1 MAINN
6 FKFPGVELHQEF
18 VETPVTGQSQLS
30 VVVVGYQYK
39 LSPYETAYD
48 GTATTISLFD
58 LPDYKENE
66 TIDTSEY
73 APKGVVVTDGIF
85 KNAELTASG
94 GAINITGQTI
104 ATDRKSAQVV
114 FSAPLQGGTASETA
128 FGTLPP
134 QIGDTVDVFVG
145 SSTTGTAAVVTAISG
160 DTAQVVVSNSTVS
173 IASGTISK
181 VAFWTVTE
189 ADLEGVTATDTDVT
203 IPANAT
209 AKIGG
214 KDTAVPLMIGVTYN
228 FLLRYR
234 DASNSAVRK
243 LKSVGSVAEIE
254 EAFGKIEAD
263 NAMAI
268 SLLFALQAAGGNVV
282 YYTSVAE
289 NSAAGYT
296 NALDF
301 IDKYQTVYS
310 IVPAITGSAAN
321 EIIKACV
328 TFAEQAYSDVE
339 SKTRYSVWYGLENNA
354 DPAVIVANRQAV
366 GSSFTTQ
373 AVLTDDALYGGQVVP
388 NCAVAAAAAGM
399 RSAEPSYR
407 PISNLGYNFFSI
419 AETNGFTKSQL
430 EYMGSNGIW
439 IVANNYDG
447 TPINLRQITTAVSN
461 NINKD
466 EESIVANADSIA
478 LTLCRVGE
486 NLVGCSN
493 ISPDLLVALHDTLT
507 GIMERYLVNLTGNVY
522 VGPQLLSY
530 SIDRLEQDPVQL
542 DHIYATITCEPPKPF
557 NRFVLTLRIV

>member
-39 LSPYETAYD
+39 LNPYTATYN
-48 GTATTISLFD
+48 GAETTISLFD
-58 LPDYKENE
+58 VPGYQDNE
-66 TIDTSEY
+66 TIDTSSG
-73 APKGVVVTDGIF
+73 APVGVIVTDGIF
-85 KNAELTASG
+85 KNAECGASG
-94 GAINITGQTI
+94 GAINISGSTI

-114 FSAPLQGGTASETA
+114 FDAPIQAGTASVTA

-134 QIGDTVDVFVG
+134 QVGDTVDVYIG
-145 SSTTGTAAVVTAISG
+145 TGTAGTAAVVTAISG
-160 DTAQVVVSNSTVS
+160 DTVQVEVSNSTVS
-173 IASGTISK
+173 LSAGTISK

-189 ADLEGVTATDTDVT
+189 AELEGVTATDTDIT

-214 KDTAVPLMIGVTYN
+214 KNTAVPLMKEWEYN
-228 FLLRYR
+228 FLLKYR
-234 DASNSAVRK
+234 DSANSAVRK
-243 LKSVGSVAEIE
+243 LKSVGSLAEIR
-254 EAFGKIEAD
+254 EAFGAIKAD
-263 NAMAI
+263 NPMAI
-268 SLLFALQAAGGNVV
+268 SLAFALLAAGGNVV
-282 YYTSVAE
+282 YYTSVA
-289 NSAAGYT
+289 SDDADGYT
-296 NALDF
+296 DALDF

-310 IVPAITGSAAN
+310 IVPATLDTDV
-321 EIIKACV
+321 IKACI
-328 TFAEQAYSDVE
+328 TFAERAYSDVE

-354 DPAVIVANRQAV
+354 DPETIVGVRQTI
-366 GSSFTTQ
+366 GSSFTAQ
-373 AVLTDDALYGGQVVP
+373 AVLGDDAIYNGQVVP
-388 NCAVAAAAAGM
+388 NYALAAAAAGM
-399 RSAEPSYR
+399 RSYEPAYR
-407 PISNLGYNFFSI
+407 PISNLGYNFFSL

-430 EYMGSNGIW
+430 EYMGANGVWLIG
-439 IVANNYDG
+439 NNYDG

-522 VGPQLLSY
+522 IGPQLLSY